1 MTRFTVSS
9 RLNGH
14 PPLAWRCQKTH
25 DKIGIVRARKDKLG
39 RYYLVEVTA
48 ATSVEATKKAMA
60 LIENY
65 VRRLT

>member
-1 MTRFTVSS
+1 MTRFAVST

-14 PPLAWRCQKTH
+14 PPLAWRCKETH
-25 DKIGIVRARKDKLG
+25 YKLGFVRARKDKLG

-48 ATSVEATKKAMA
+48 FTGADAKKSGMA

-65 VRRLT
+65 VRCLM